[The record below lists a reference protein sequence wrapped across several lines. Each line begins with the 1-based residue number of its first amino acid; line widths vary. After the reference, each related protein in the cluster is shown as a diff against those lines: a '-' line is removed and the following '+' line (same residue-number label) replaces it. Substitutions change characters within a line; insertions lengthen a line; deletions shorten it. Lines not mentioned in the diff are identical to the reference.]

1 MQHTQNTSKLSQLL
15 ISKRA
20 LVWIVCILTLLV
32 LSRYA
37 LAQDATTPDS
47 GDTAWMLTSTA
58 LVLFM
63 TIPGLAL
70 FYGGLVR
77 TKNVLSVL
85 MQCFTLTGLI
95 TIIWVVVGYSLA
107 FDTTGMV
114 SGKLNL
120 GSFVGGLGKV
130 FLRGV
135 DKDSVSG
142 TIPETVFIT
151 FQLTFAIITPALI
164 AGAFAERMKFSAML
178 WFMGIWSTIVYMP
191 LCHMAWSGDGSFFG
205 DILGSFDFAGGTVV
219 HINAGIA
226 ALVAALLIGKRAGYP
241 DTQMPP
247 HNLTLTV
254 VGASMLWVGW
264 FGFNAGSALAAD
276 GAAGMAMLVTHI
288 STATAALAWML
299 VEWSKHGK
307 PSVLGIVTGAVAGLV
322 AITPASGHVGPM
334 GALAIGLAS
343 GIVCFWGA
351 TSLKQSLGYDDS
363 LDAFGVHG
371 IGGIV
376 GCVLTGIFAAKGL
389 GGLEDINIGEQ
400 LLAQLLS
407 IIVTVVYCGVLSWVI
422 LKIVDATV
430 GLRVD
435 ETQELEGLDLS
446 LHDERGYDL

>member
-1 MQHTQNTSKLSQLL
+1 MQHTQNTSRFSQLL
-15 ISKRA
+15 TGKRA

-85 MQCFTLTGLI
+85 MQCFTLTGLV
-95 TIIWVVVGYSLA
+95 TIIWVLWGYSLA

-114 SGKLNL
+114 AEKINLN
-120 GSFVGGLGKV
+120 SFVGGLGKV

-334 GALAIGLAS
+334 GALAIGFAS

-400 LLAQLLS
+400 LLAQVLS
-407 IIVTVVYCGVLSWVI
+407 IIFTVIYCGVLSWVI
-422 LKIVDATV
+422 LKIVDVTI
-430 GLRVD
+430 GLRVE
-435 ETQELEGLDLS
+435 ETHELEGLDLS